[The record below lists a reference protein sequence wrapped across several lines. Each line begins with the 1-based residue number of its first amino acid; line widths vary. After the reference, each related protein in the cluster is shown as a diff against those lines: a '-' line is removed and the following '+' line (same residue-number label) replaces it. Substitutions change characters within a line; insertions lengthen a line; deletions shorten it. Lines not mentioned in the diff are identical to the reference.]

1 MAAFQKRKTE
11 WTLRNKSLS
20 NNRCLS
26 ISKLKILKNNITN
39 GKLKEKKNV
48 VIVITSITTVLSFL
62 PAKVI
67 PDGALS
73 AFRKMFVE
81 STASFDAFQVPI

>member
-1 MAAFQKRKTE
+1 M
-11 WTLRNKSLS
+11 
-20 NNRCLS
+20 
-26 ISKLKILKNNITN
+26 
-39 GKLKEKKNV
+39 

>member
-1 MAAFQKRKTE
+1 MENWR
-11 WTLRNKSLS
+11 R
-20 NNRCLS
+20 
-26 ISKLKILKNNITN
+26 
-39 GKLKEKKNV
+39 KKNV

-67 PDGALS
+67 PDGAPS

-81 STASFDAFQVPI
+81 STASFDAFQFPIWRQRPNKLLH

>member
-1 MAAFQKRKTE
+1 M
-11 WTLRNKSLS
+11 
-20 NNRCLS
+20 
-26 ISKLKILKNNITN
+26 
-39 GKLKEKKNV
+39 

-67 PDGALS
+67 PDGTLS

>member
-11 WTLRNKSLS
+11 WTSRNKSLS

-26 ISKLKILKNNITN
+26 ISKLKILKNITN
-39 GKLKEKKNV
+39 GKIKEKKNV

>member
-1 MAAFQKRKTE
+1 M
-11 WTLRNKSLS
+11 
-20 NNRCLS
+20 
-26 ISKLKILKNNITN
+26 SKLRMLKNNMTN
-39 GKLKEKKNV
+39 GELREKKNV
-48 VIVITSITTVLSFL
+48 FIVITSITTVLSFL

>member
-1 MAAFQKRKTE
+1 M
-11 WTLRNKSLS
+11 
-20 NNRCLS
+20 
-26 ISKLKILKNNITN
+26 SKLKMLKNNMTN
-39 GKLKEKKNV
+39 GELREKKNV
-48 VIVITSITTVLSFL
+48 SIVITSITTVLSFL